1 MQPSLPASQAT
12 PPPRDDVGWLETAAR
27 LSGGLWWMTN
37 REGLVAGARELSAFT
52 GLPEAA
58 LTGAGWLAAVAPS
71 DRAALAVRWQ
81 AAQAARKPLVTA
93 CRFLRPDGEHTWLS
107 ARCAPLGPTVAGA
120 EPRWL
125 WLATQTAQ
133 ERAIGA
139 LSYYR
144 ALFRQQGQGVALIDG
159 QGTPLRVNA
168 AALELLGLQLEQ
180 ARGAATPPTGWRI
193 LGEDG
198 AEVAQPFAEL
208 ASATAS
214 GEATH
219 AYWQVN
225 AEGWPASHWLSVTA
239 SPVIRSQARTRAR
252 SLIILTDVTEETLQ
266 RIATQTRAQRTGAE
280 LASLRAALDRMTD
293 AFIALDYTG
302 RFTYLNTRAREQFEP
317 ADTPLLGK
325 RFWEIFPSL
334 AGSALEMEYRRI
346 LRERTPSMV
355 EVMFG
360 EDSWYEFRA
369 YPASD
374 GVSVYIRDIT
384 AQKRTMAE
392 LDAALARERVAH
404 ERAEGR
410 AQELDAIFEA
420 VGDAMLFFAP
430 DGSVLRANQAMRDL
444 VAALGRKIELPISA
458 ERVLA

>member
-81 AAQAARKPLVTA
+81 AAQVAREPLVTA

-107 ARCAPLGPTVAGA
+107 ARCAPLGPTVADA

-168 AALELLGLQLEQ
+168 AALEALGLRLEQ
-180 ARGAATPPTGWRI
+180 ARG
-193 LGEDG
+193 
-198 AEVAQPFAEL
+198 
-208 ASATAS
+208 
-214 GEATH
+214 
-219 AYWQVN
+219 
-225 AEGWPASHWLSVTA
+225 
-239 SPVIRSQARTRAR
+239 
-252 SLIILTDVTEETLQ
+252 
-266 RIATQTRAQRTGAE
+266 
-280 LASLRAALDRMTD
+280 
-293 AFIALDYTG
+293 
-302 RFTYLNTRAREQFEP
+302 
-317 ADTPLLGK
+317 
-325 RFWEIFPSL
+325 
-334 AGSALEMEYRRI
+334 
-346 LRERTPSMV
+346 
-355 EVMFG
+355 
-360 EDSWYEFRA
+360 
-369 YPASD
+369 
-374 GVSVYIRDIT
+374 
-384 AQKRTMAE
+384 
-392 LDAALARERVAH
+392 
-404 ERAEGR
+404 
-410 AQELDAIFEA
+410 
-420 VGDAMLFFAP
+420 
-430 DGSVLRANQAMRDL
+430 
-444 VAALGRKIELPISA
+444 
-458 ERVLA
+458 